1 MIYREDT
8 TMMDHEYAEQA
19 DVMQPIE
26 ELRYL
31 ILAAQREGNRHLAE
45 ALRPVHLTPSQAEA
59 LRVLQDHEPLSL
71 IALGDLLVCET
82 GSPSRLVQ
90 GLVEDGLVERTP
102 SSTDKRMVTLRLT
115 DLGREQAANVAAV
128 ESLFYEANADLAK
141 DTSLSEMLKVLWRF
155 VEGKPAG
162 KALARR
168 IGRETGGETPAL

>member
-1 MIYREDT
+1 MT
-8 TMMDHEYAEQA
+8 TNHENTNWA
-19 DVMQPIE
+19 DDMQPIE

-31 ILAAQREGNRHLAE
+31 ILAAQREGNRLLAE
-45 ALRPVHLTPSQAEA
+45 ALRPLRLTPSQAEA

-102 SSTDKRMVTLRLT
+102 SSTDKRMVTLTLT
-115 DLGREQAANVAAV
+115 DLGREMAAKVSAIEAQ
-128 ESLFYEANADLAK
+128 FYEATARLLHDSPQPEILG
-141 DTSLSEMLKVLWRF
+141 LLWRF

-162 KALARR
+162 MALARR
-168 IGRETGGETPAL
+168 IGRETASEARS